1 MGDLTRFLNEIACEY
16 TYFWQ
21 DSVCN
26 TPKISIIVPA
36 YNVEKY
42 IEDCLASL
50 VKQTFTDFEVIV
62 INDGSSDLTPE
73 IANVFQNCDKRF
85 KLISQKNMGI
95 SGARNTGLDNIRG
108 QYVTFLDSDDWVSE
122 NYLEEL
128 YSAIINNDCDI
139 AVATIIRKRPKH
151 QKYRVHYTEEKVCES
166 LQEKIDIC
174 NIPKCC
180 YVWNKLYKV
189 DLVKNRKFQEGKYF
203 EDVLW
208 TLEIIKASKKLVTV
222 PNIQYYYRVTKGSI
236 VKTTSK
242 KKQNDLYNAKKYI
255 VEFFDENNLNLSQ
268 KQRTITKEIKYFLGI
283 PWVRIK
289 EFEDTETLYLFNLIH
304 ILKKTVSNSEKGVIN
319 G

>member
-1 MGDLTRFLNEIACEY
+1 MGELTKFLNEIACEY
-16 TYFWQ
+16 TGFWQ
-21 DSVCN
+21 NSTCD

-42 IEDCLASL
+42 IEECLGSL
-50 VKQTFTDFEVIV
+50 VKQTFSDFEVIV

-85 KLISQKNMGI
+85 KLISQKNMGL
-95 SGARNTGLDNIRG
+95 SSARNTGLDNVRG
-108 QYVTFLDSDDWVSE
+108 GYVTFLDSDDWVCE
-122 NYLEEL
+122 EYLECL
-128 YSAIINNDCDI
+128 YRAITQNDCDI
-139 AVATIIRKRPKH
+139 AVATIIRKRPKT
-151 QKYRVHYTEEKVCES
+151 QKYRVYYTEEKVYET
-166 LQEKIDIC
+166 LQEKLDIC

-180 YVWNKLYKV
+180 YVWNKLYKT

-208 TLEIIKASKKLVTV
+208 IPEVIKAYDKLVTV
-222 PNIQYYYRVTKGSI
+222 PNIEYYYRVTKGSI

-242 KKQNDLYNAKKYI
+242 KKQCDNYNAKKY
-255 VEFFDENNLNLSQ
+255 VVNFFDENNLPLSK

-283 PWVRIK
+283 PWLRIK
-289 EFEDTETLYLFNLIH
+289 EFENTETFYLFNFIP
-304 ILKKTVSNSEKGVIN
+304 IFKKLLVTQKKGVIN

>member
-1 MGDLTRFLNEIACEY
+1 MGELTKFLSKISCSY
-16 TYFWQ
+16 TDFWQ
-21 DSVCN
+21 DSICDA
-26 TPKISIIVPA
+26 PKISIIVPA

-50 VKQTFTDFEVIV
+50 VKQTFKDFEVIV

-85 KLISQKNMGI
+85 KLISQKNKGL
-95 SGARNTGLDNIRG
+95 SAARNTGLNNVQG

-122 NYLEEL
+122 NYLEGL
-128 YSAIINNDCDI
+128 YSAIKQNDSDI
-139 AVATIIRKRPKH
+139 AAATIIRKRPKSE
-151 QKYRVHYTEEKVCES
+151 KYRVHYTEEKVYET
-166 LQEKIDIC
+166 LQEKLDIC

-208 TLEIIKASKKLVTV
+208 IPEIIKASDKLVTV
-222 PNIQYYYRVTKGSI
+222 PDIKYYYRVTKGSI

-242 KKQNDLYNAKKYI
+242 NKQNDNYNAKKYI
-255 VEFFDENNLNLSQ
+255 IEFFDENNLTLSQ
-268 KQRTITKEIKYFLGI
+268 NQRIITKEIKYFLGI
-283 PWVRIK
+283 PWLLIQ
-289 EFEDTETLYLFNLIH
+289 EFKDTETYYLFNFIP
-304 ILKKTVSNSEKGVIN
+304 ILKKFLVSKKGVAN